1 MMLDKRNDGRVPE
14 IKRKNR
20 NKKIRT
26 CFQLL
31 FCLMIVSC
39 LIKVLCFPSVY
50 QMPDKSEWTQTD
62 GFLTLSYVG
71 VSNRENATLVSK
83 KKLDQHLKA
92 LSEAGY
98 VTIDIDDVINF
109 YENDAPLP
117 DKALLLIF
125 EDGRK
130 DSLLYAQPLLEKYN
144 YKAVMMTY
152 AYNVVNKDR
161 LFLKEKNLKKMEEST
176 YWDIGSNGYRFSY
189 INVKTVLDDLEDCDQ
204 DGKYH
209 KEEVEYNHYLM
220 DYLRD
225 QDGVPTE
232 SKQEMI
238 NRISWDYDQ
247 MNEIYTNALNNSV
260 KPYMIMHANSLFG
273 NMNDAVEKVNLEKIY
288 EYFPLLFNREGS
300 CYNTDE
306 TSLYNLT
313 RMQVGADWSVNKLLM
328 EIENWTSS
336 GVPFVVGDE
345 EAMSRWQVK
354 EGVMEIDE
362 TALILTAPKQGKA
375 FAYLKGSD
383 QNQDLELS
391 TYLAG
396 REFGTQTIYLRYD
409 EQKGSFVQLS
419 LLENRLTIAQRTA
432 DGTKEILY
440 SQLMP
445 DADELPEYD
454 DQFDT
459 TRIEDHKIES
469 DTLTLEGINLKQQL
483 HRKYKVN
490 ASHMASPISWA
501 LAIHLEDQ
509 VLTVAIGG
517 NVILEVEIDASINS
531 GGVALEASG
540 KDAEIYDGLFDEL
553 IIEPLVRE

>member
-1 MMLDKRNDGRVPE
+1 MMLDKRNDGQVPE

-31 FCLMIVSC
+31 FCLIIISC
-39 LIKVLCFPSVY
+39 LIKVLCFPLVY

-161 LFLKEKNLKKMEEST
+161 LFLKAKNLKKMEEST

-189 INVKTVLDDLEDCDQ
+189 INVKTVLDDLEDRDQ

-531 GGVALEASG
+531 GGVVLEASG

>member
-1 MMLDKRNDGRVPE
+1 MMLDKRNDGQVPE

-189 INVKTVLDDLEDCDQ
+189 INVKTVLDDLEDRDQ

-354 EGVMEIDE
+354 EGVMEIDK

>member
-1 MMLDKRNDGRVPE
+1 MMLDKRNDGQVPE

-31 FCLMIVSC
+31 FCLIIISC

-161 LFLKEKNLKKMEEST
+161 LFLKAKNLKKMEEST

-189 INVKTVLDDLEDCDQ
+189 INVKTVLDDLEDRDQ

-273 NMNDAVEKVNLEKIY
+273 NMNDVVEKVNLEKIY

>member
-1 MMLDKRNDGRVPE
+1 MMLDKRNDGQVPE

-31 FCLMIVSC
+31 FCLIIISC

-161 LFLKEKNLKKMEEST
+161 LFLKAKNLKKMEEST

-189 INVKTVLDDLEDCDQ
+189 INVKTVLDDLEDRDQ

-469 DTLTLEGINLKQQL
+469 DKLTLEGINLKQQL